1 MNVDIAMGVIDEI
14 ARKLGVPAD
23 QVVPEISKL
32 NIAQNTFMCV
42 MLSIV
47 FLILIAGIII
57 LVKKSNEDPDSECE
71 FIIALL
77 CGVCIFVAIGAVICG
92 FDLVGWMASPKAK
105 TIEYV
110 LNYMK

>member
-1 MNVDIAMGVIDEI
+1 MNIDIAMGVIEEI
-14 ARKLGVPAD
+14 ASKLGVPAE
-23 QVVPEISKL
+23 QIVPEMSKL

-57 LVKKSNEDPDSECE
+57 LVKKSKDPDSELE
-71 FIIALL
+71 LIIALL
-77 CGVCIFVAIGAVICG
+77 CGVCIVIAIGAAICG
-92 FDLVGWMASPKAK
+92 FDLVGWMTSPQAK

-110 LNYMK
+110 LQYMN

>member
-23 QVVPEISKL
+23 QIVPEISKL

-47 FLILIAGIII
+47 FLILIAGSII
-57 LVKKSNEDPDSECE
+57 LAKKCNEDDYEL
-71 FIIALL
+71 IIALL
-77 CGVCIFVAIGAVICG
+77 CGVCIVVAIGAAICG
-92 FDLVGWMASPKAK
+92 FDLVGWMTSPQAK

-110 LNYMK
+110 LSYMK

>member
-23 QVVPEISKL
+23 QIVPEISKL
-32 NIAQNTFMCV
+32 NIAQNTFMCG
-42 MLSIV
+42 MLSIL

-57 LVKKSNEDPDSECE
+57 LVKKSKDPDSEWE

-77 CGVCIFVAIGAVICG
+77 CGVCIVVAIGAAICG
-92 FDLVGWMASPKAK
+92 FDLVGWMTSPQAK

-110 LNYMK
+110 LSYIK

>member
-14 ARKLGVPAD
+14 ARKLGVPAE
-23 QVVPEISKL
+23 QIVPELSKM

-57 LVKKSNEDPDSECE
+57 LVKKFNEDDCE

-77 CGVCIFVAIGAVICG
+77 CGACIVVAIGAAICG
-92 FDLVGWMASPKAK
+92 FDLVGWMTAPQAK

-110 LNYMK
+110 LSYMK